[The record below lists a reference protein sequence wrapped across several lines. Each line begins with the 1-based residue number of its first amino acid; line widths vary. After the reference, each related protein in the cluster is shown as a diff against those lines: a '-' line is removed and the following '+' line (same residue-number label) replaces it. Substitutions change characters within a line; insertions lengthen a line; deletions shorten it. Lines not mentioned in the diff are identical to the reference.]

1 VGRAGRRPKGEKN
14 HTLRAHLQIPS
25 SLDRSLYS
33 IAMSAP
39 LTLLISALALHSRH
53 FKSSSLTAQTCTHT
67 SKYHPAPA
75 STIKITA
82 PIFMSDFRQT
92 LLKMHSL
99 GIVFFLKSMVQLG
112 NHVTYSESPQ
122 GVLSGGT
129 QSCRLLNAI
138 RYLRYLQ
145 NRVKKKKTG

>member
-1 VGRAGRRPKGEKN
+1 MLA
-14 HTLRAHLQIPS
+14 IPS
-25 SLDRSLYS
+25 SLDRLLYS

-99 GIVFFLKSMVQLG
+99 GIV
-112 NHVTYSESPQ
+112 TYSESPQ

-129 QSCRLLNAI
+129 QTSFPFLAYTNPAVC
-138 RYLRYLQ
+138 
-145 NRVKKKKTG
+145 